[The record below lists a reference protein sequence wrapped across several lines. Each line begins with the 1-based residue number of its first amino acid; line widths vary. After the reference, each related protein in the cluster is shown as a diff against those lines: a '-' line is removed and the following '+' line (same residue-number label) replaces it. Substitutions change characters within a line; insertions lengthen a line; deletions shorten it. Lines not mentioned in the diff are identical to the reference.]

1 MTQLRLKTLIAGL
14 LAIAGLCVVA
24 NVRAPDASV
33 HGQIMA
39 SLGNLQAI
47 DSELDE
53 VVLKLRNGLL
63 GSYDPVVEALRRINA
78 DRRDLERGRYALGR
92 SGRGEFNAGMETLA
106 ATLAEK
112 ESLIERFKS
121 RNAVLRNSLH
131 YLPRAADALERDAL
145 TPRALRTGAHELTRD
160 LLLLHLG
167 STITD
172 PEALDMRISR
182 LREQL
187 AAQPPAVRDN
197 ADVFLR
203 HAQQLLHEQA
213 RLDRL
218 VQSIATTS
226 VRRPAAALAEAYH
239 AAYERRSLE
248 ANVYRFVLLLVS
260 LALILY
266 VAFFAI
272 DRRVRPAARATGGAI

>member
-1 MTQLRLKTLIAGL
+1 MTQLRVSTLIAGL
-14 LAIAGLCVVA
+14 LAVAVLCVVV
-24 NVRAPDASV
+24 NVRSPDASV
-33 HGQIMA
+33 HGHIM
-39 SLGNLQAI
+39 GNLGKLQAL
-47 DSELDE
+47 DAELDE
-53 VVLKLRNGLL
+53 IVLKLRNGLL
-63 GSYDPVVEALRRINA
+63 GSYDPLVEALARIKA
-78 DRRDLERGRYALGR
+78 HQQELEHGRYALAR
-92 SGRGEFNAGMETLA
+92 AGRGELNAGVEAVA

-121 RNAVLRNSLH
+121 RNAVLRNSLQ
-131 YLPRAADALERDAL
+131 YLPRAADALERDPL
-145 TPRALRTGAHELTRD
+145 TPRALRTGAHELTRE

-167 STITD
+167 SGVID

-187 AAQPPAVRDN
+187 AAHPEAVRDH

-218 VQSIATTS
+218 VQSITTTS
-226 VRRPAAALAEAYH
+226 VSRPTGALAEAYH
-239 AAYERRSLE
+239 AGYERCSLE

-260 LALILY
+260 LSLILY
-266 VAFFAI
+266 VAFFGLGE
-272 DRRVRPAARATGGAI
+272 RMRPALRARGSAS